1 MTTTIAPR
9 KPSPEEKI
17 SSLIFILLLIPI
29 LIAHIFHLA
38 DIPSGL
44 FLDESSIGYNAFLLA
59 ETGRDEHGVLLPVY
73 PESVGDYKNPV
84 FVYTAAIFL
93 KIFSVSEFSLRFVSF
108 LFFIT
113 ALALFLKL
121 SNRLLPKNSVIRLY
135 TLVAFGFLPW
145 FFTISR
151 IAFEVIS
158 QLAWTAA
165 GLLLVWTVFHDEK
178 PTNGAMKAVL
188 CGLILGTSTYTYST
202 GRLLAFMNL
211 TLVFI
216 LYFDRENF
224 RKLLAIA
231 SSFAA
236 SLIPFFYFSISSP
249 GALTSR
255 FNSLSYLADS
265 IPVSEKAA
273 IFVKNYITY
282 FSPRF
287 LIFNGD
293 PNLRHSTGFGGVV
306 YISVL
311 LLSMIGLMSL
321 LIRWKW
327 TRFDLFLL
335 ASLILSPVAASLTS
349 EGTPH
354 ALRSM
359 TLGMY
364 LFIFSCHGMSE
375 IVAIENRR
383 VRSLALTGISLLL
396 LSEIALFQ
404 ADYFLAYPS
413 RSVNAMGSHGFKSS
427 LQFALDQHPGE
438 VIFFNKPRETYANMQ
453 FYSLLADNP
462 NDILLTWDNRPKP
475 AENICIIYHPHN
487 EPELDLSPLPF
498 EEFDSGGIIKAR
510 CYKP

>member
-1 MTTTIAPR
+1 MNL
-9 KPSPEEKI
+9 SLEKKASRPI
-17 SSLIFILLLIPI
+17 YILLLIAV
-29 LIAHIFHLA
+29 LTAHIHHLA
-38 DIPSGL
+38 ETPSGIH
-44 FLDESSIGYNAFLLA
+44 LDEASIGYNAFLLA

-84 FVYTAAIFL
+84 FVYTAALLL
-93 KIFSVSEFSLRFVSF
+93 KICGVSEFSLRFVSF

-113 ALALFLKL
+113 ALALVLLL
-121 SNRLLPKNSVIRLY
+121 SDRLFQKNPTLRLFA
-135 TLVAFGFLPW
+135 LVAFGSLPF

-158 QLAWTAA
+158 QLTFTVA
-165 GLLLVWTVFHDEK
+165 GLLMIWMVFHDRKSTEG
-178 PTNGAMKAVL
+178 TMKAVL

-211 TLVFI
+211 ALVFI

-224 RKLLAIA
+224 RKLFAIA
-231 SSFAA
+231 SSFTA

-273 IFVKNYITY
+273 IFFTNYITY
-282 FSPRF
+282 FSTRF

-311 LLSMIGLMSL
+311 LLSMIGLMRL
-321 LIRWKW
+321 LIQRKW
-327 TRFDLFLL
+327 TRFDFFLL

-359 TLGMY
+359 TLGLY
-364 LFIFSCHGMSE
+364 LFVFSCYGMSE
-375 IVAIENRR
+375 IVAIENHRA
-383 VRSLALTGISLLL
+383 RSLALIGVSLLL
-396 LSEIALFQ
+396 FAEIVFYQ
-404 ADYFLAYPS
+404 TDYFLAYPS
-413 RSVNAMGSHGFKSS
+413 RSVNAMGSQGFESS
-427 LQFALDQHPGE
+427 LQFALDQNPGE
-438 VIFFNKPRETYANMQ
+438 VFFFNKPRETYAYMQ
-453 FYSLLADNP
+453 FYSLLAKNP
-462 NDILLTWDNRPKP
+462 NDIPLTWDNRPKP
-475 AENICIIYHPHN
+475 DVNICIIYHSHN
-487 EPELDLSPLPF
+487 EKELDSSPLPF
-498 EEFDSGGIIKAR
+498 EEFDSGGIIKTR